1 VAVLLGVLVA
11 LSYGAGDFLGGLGTR
26 AQSVFT
32 VVAASQASALALLV
46 VVVPLEGVA
55 VRWGDVGLG
64 ALSGVIG
71 VVGVLLLY
79 QGLAT
84 GAMGVVAPVT
94 AVGAAVVPLGV
105 GLATGERPAV
115 LALVGAVV
123 ALAAVALV
131 ASGGAPGGTGPV
143 EGDGRR
149 AGAGSPLLL
158 AVGAGVAFGLV
169 FVLLGA
175 TDDEAGFWPLLGART
190 LSVSLLA
197 AWLVRTRVPFLPRP
211 GTRLVVVGAGLLDVT
226 ANALYL
232 LAVREGLLSLVA
244 VLSSLYPVATVVLA
258 RFVLGERLQPTQL
271 AGLGLG
277 LAGVTMIAAA

>member
-1 VAVLLGVLVA
+1 MAVFLGVLVA

-32 VVAASQASALALLV
+32 VVAASQASALAVLV
-46 VVVPLEGVA
+46 VVVPIEGA
-55 VRWGDVGLG
+55 ALSGDDVGLG
-64 ALSGVIG
+64 ALSGVVG

-94 AVGAAVVPLGV
+94 AVGAAVVPLAV

-115 LALVGAVV
+115 LALVGAAV

-131 ASGGAPGGTGPV
+131 ASGGEPASEDAP
-143 EGDGRR
+143 DHGR
-149 AGAGSPLLL
+149 GGSPLLL
-158 AVGAGVAFGLV
+158 AAGAGVAFGLV

-190 LSVSLLA
+190 VSVALLA
-197 AWLVRTRVPFLPRP
+197 VWLLRSRVPFLPRP
-211 GTRLVVVGAGLLDVT
+211 GTRAVVVGAGLLDVT

-258 RFVLGERLQPTQL
+258 RFVLGERLQRTQL
-271 AGLGLG
+271 VGLGLG
-277 LAGVTMIAAA
+277 LAGVTLIATA